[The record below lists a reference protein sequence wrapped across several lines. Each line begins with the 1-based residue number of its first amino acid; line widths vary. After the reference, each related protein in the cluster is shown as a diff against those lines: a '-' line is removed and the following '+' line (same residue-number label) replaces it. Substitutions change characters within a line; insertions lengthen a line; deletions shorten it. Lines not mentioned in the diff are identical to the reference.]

1 MSTSVN
7 TSLNTSVNRSTSRSA
22 NVSVRTSA
30 DTSSDSSAHAKARQ
44 GEESGESR
52 QFANSKEL
60 GAFLRAHRERRSP
73 RDVGLPDT
81 GRRRTPGLRREE
93 VAALSGV
100 GLAWYTWLEQG
111 RVIPS
116 RKVLEAVARTLGL
129 NAVSYRHVLAL
140 SGLLPPAPDGAGH
153 DEVAARVQCLL
164 DTWENSPA
172 VLLDSRFDITAW
184 NEAYAA
190 VWSDPAAVPAGRRNL
205 MWCVAGS
212 PAFRS
217 TLLDWEPLARAVLA
231 HFRGQTARLA
241 ATDRRTQEIY
251 ATLRADFPELAEWW
265 ECQGVG
271 DLTARRISVLLPRH
285 GGLDLLFSAMRP
297 VDDPEA
303 LIVVQAPVG
312 PADRELVARLV
323 RESRGAGAE
332 VVRIGRER
340 AAAGHPVAASAK
352 KERSSA

>member
-1 MSTSVN
+1 MNASAN
-7 TSLNTSVNRSTSRSA
+7 TPLNTSANRSAGPT
-22 NVSVRTSA
+22 A
-30 DTSSDSSAHAKARQ
+30 DTSAQTNAHH
-44 GEESGESR
+44 GEEIGESR

-140 SGLLPPAPDGAGH
+140 SGLLPPTPDGAGH
-153 DEVAARVQCLL
+153 DEVAARVQSLL

-190 VWSDPAAVPAGRRNL
+190 VWSDPAAIPAERRNL

-217 TLLDWEPLARAVLA
+217 TLLDWEPVARAVLA

-251 ATLRADFPELAEWW
+251 ATLRQDFPELAEWW

-285 GGLDLLFSAMRP
+285 GGLDLLFSAFRP

-312 PADRELVARLV
+312 PADRELVSRLV
-323 RESRGAGAE
+323 RESRGTGAE
-332 VVRIGRER
+332 IVRIGRDR
-340 AAAGHPVAASAK
+340 AAAGHPAAASAK

>member
-1 MSTSVN
+1 MQKSAH
-7 TSLNTSVNRSTSRSA
+7 TSR
-22 NVSVRTSA
+22 NT
-30 DTSSDSSAHAKARQ
+30 
-44 GEESGESR
+44 EEEIGESSR
-52 QFANSKEL
+52 FANSKEL

-73 RDVGLPDT
+73 QDVGLPDT

-129 NAVSYRHVLAL
+129 DAVSYRHVLAL
-140 SGLLPPAPDGAGH
+140 SGLLPPAVDGAGH
-153 DEVAARVQCLL
+153 DEVAARLQGLL

-184 NEAYAA
+184 NAAYAA
-190 VWSDPAAVPAGRRNL
+190 VWSDPAGIPAGRRNL

-241 ATDRRTQEIY
+241 TSDPRTREIY
-251 ATLRADFPELAEWW
+251 AILRADFPELAQWW

-271 DLTARRISVLLPRH
+271 DLTARRVSMLLPRH
-285 GGLDLLFSAMRP
+285 GGLDLQFSAFRP

-312 PADRELVARLV
+312 PGDRELVSRLV
-323 RESRGAGAE
+323 REGRDTGAE
-332 VVRIGRER
+332 VVRIGRCR
-340 AAAGHPVAASAK
+340 AGSGHPAPAAASASAK

>member
-1 MSTSVN
+1 MKESAHSTTDS
-7 TSLNTSVNRSTSRSA
+7 TRSTA
-22 NVSVRTSA
+22 VTE
-30 DTSSDSSAHAKARQ
+30 HP
-44 GEESGESR
+44 GEESGENQR
-52 QFANSKEL
+52 FANSKEL

-73 RDVGLPDT
+73 RQVGLPDT

-129 NAVSYRHVLAL
+129 DAVSYRHVLAL

-153 DEVAARVQCLL
+153 GEVAARVQGLL

-184 NEAYAA
+184 NDAYAA
-190 VWSDPAAVPAGRRNL
+190 VWSDPAAIPAERRNL

-217 TLLDWEPLARAVLA
+217 TLLEWEPVARAVLA

-241 ATDRRTQEIY
+241 GTDRRTREIY

-271 DLTARRISVLLPRH
+271 DLTARQVSVLLPRY
-285 GGLDLLFSAMRP
+285 GGLDLLFSAFRP

-303 LIVVQAPVG
+303 LVVVQAPVG

-323 RESRGAGAE
+323 REHRDPGAE

-340 AAAGHPVAASAK
+340 VACGHPVAASAK

>member
-1 MSTSVN
+1 MN
-7 TSLNTSVNRSTSRSA
+7 SRTPESEYESSHGTEYENSA
-22 NVSVRTSA
+22 NS
-30 DTSSDSSAHAKARQ
+30 
-44 GEESGESR
+44 
-52 QFANSKEL
+52 ANSKEL
-60 GAFLRAHRERRSP
+60 GAFLRAHRERRAP

-153 DEVAARVQCLL
+153 DEVASRVRPLL
-164 DTWENSPA
+164 DTWESSPA
-172 VLLDSRFDITAW
+172 VLVDSRFDITAW
-184 NEAYAA
+184 NDAYAA
-190 VWSDPAAVPAGRRNL
+190 VWSDPAGIPAHRRNL
-205 MWCVAGS
+205 MWCVAGH

-217 TLLDWEPLARAVLA
+217 TLLDWEPVARAVLA

-241 ATDRRTQEIY
+241 DTDPRTREVY
-251 ATLRADFPELAEWW
+251 ATLRADFPELAPWW

-271 DLTARRISVLLPRH
+271 DLTARQLSVLLPGH
-285 GGLDLLFSAMRP
+285 GGLDLLLSAFRP
-297 VDDPEA
+297 VDDPQA
-303 LIVVQAPVG
+303 LILVQAPVG
-312 PADRELVARLV
+312 AADRELVGELV
-323 RESRGAGAE
+323 RGYRSAGSAE
-332 VVRIGRER
+332 VVRMPSTPRP
-340 AAAGHPVAASAK
+340 AAARGTVARPAAAAARTAAPRSAAYAK
-352 KERSSA
+352 KARSSA